1 LTVTGQII
9 AQTLNVQ
16 QVTSSIIYSSGS
28 NNFGCDLNSRQTFT
42 GSVLITG
49 SLTIA
54 GASSA
59 TSYSGTTIYG
69 SSVVCSAVGKFSTCI
84 DAGSGTFSGALG
96 GTSAT
101 FSGNGAFSG
110 VLQVAPTT
118 GTGIIGVGDNFG
130 GNMNAG
136 IYRGGL
142 GVTTSGNYLNVG
154 GYDGVVITTGAVA
167 LGSQTVRLTIS
178 STGVATFACQVCA
191 PRINVSNTSTVL
203 LVEGTATNGE
213 ASINLSGKN
222 SSGTVRDAVLKY
234 DNTDVIR
241 LGTSSNIGMQFE
253 TNDVARFRLT
263 STGIACFACQVCA
276 PSFKGGTIYGTAGYF
291 SCHIELN
298 DNGSGW
304 IYGVDKNHS
313 IILRGDR
320 TGCVA
325 DFTNYYQY
333 GGNLSTGKGHN
344 FWTDG
349 VLASQTI
356 KMQIA
361 NNGICMTVPLYV
373 CNSTNS
379 RSFQTIAGGNVIGPY
394 GTCTLLYL
402 STALAGTYII
412 NASFG
417 PQGIDIYGGMLIV
430 VANGGSFRVITNGS
444 GTRSAITLS
453 GCAVQL
459 TNALGVTLEASAQA
473 LFIGGL

>member
-1 LTVTGQII
+1 MLISGPR
-9 AQTLNVQ
+9 
-16 QVTSSIIYSSGS
+16 SS
-28 NNFGCDLNSRQTFT
+28 
-42 GSVLITG
+42 
-49 SLTIA
+49 
-54 GASSA
+54 
-59 TSYSGTTIYG
+59 
-69 SSVVCSAVGKFSTCI
+69 
-84 DAGSGTFSGALG
+84 
-96 GTSAT
+96 
-101 FSGNGAFSG
+101 
-110 VLQVAPTT
+110 
-118 GTGIIGVGDNFG
+118 
-130 GNMNAG
+130 
-136 IYRGGL
+136 
-142 GVTTSGNYLNVG
+142 
-154 GYDGVVITTGAVA
+154 A
-167 LGSQTVRLTIS
+167 LGSEQGTTACMLLVGQGGDHLTSSLVYHS
-178 STGVATFACQVCA
+178 STCTNFYSNALFVSSSGNVGIGTNA
-191 PRINVSNTSTVL
+191 PTRLLDVSNTSGDSTIVITSADATGQSSLFYGKPSDANIGGVL
-203 LVEGTATNGE
+203 YNHCNNQMSFRVNDTTKMSIASTGDVGIGTCTPSSISTFTTLEIRGATGGGIKIGKTGCSQFNIQHDGTDAYFNNTTNG
-213 ASINLSGKN
+213 ALYIYTS
-222 SSGTVRDAVLKY
+222 DA
-234 DNTDVIR
+234 D
-241 LGTSSNIGMQFE
+241 
-253 TNDVARFRLT
+253 RFRIT
-263 STGIACFACQVCA
+263 STGIACFACTVCA
-276 PSFKGGTIYGTAGYF
+276 PSFRGGTINGTAGYF

-379 RSFQTIAGGNVIGPY
+379 RSFQTIAGGAVIGPF

-417 PQGIDIYGGMLIV
+417 PQGLDIYGGMLIV
-430 VANGGSFRVITNGS
+430 VANGGSFRTITNGS
-444 GTRSAITLS
+444 GTRSNITLS

-473 LFIGGL
+473 LFVGGL